1 MEAFSDGVIAILI
14 TIMVLE
20 LRTPVGTSWHALGH
34 ELPVLLA
41 YALSFVYLGIYW
53 NNHHHMLAAV
63 SRVTGGAMWANLHL
77 LFWLS
82 LIPFSTAWMSEHR
95 FPSVPTAVYGIVLLC
110 AALAYYILQTT
121 LLRAGGE
128 SSALRTAHRFRR
140 QGQDLA
146 AALLPRD
153 RFVVRRP
160 LARPRGLCRRGTD
173 VAGARPPRRTPRQHH
188 SQKANRTGVTP
199 RPAIR
204 SSAQTM
210 SPRRF
215 LAVLSVSADLWPIS

>member
-1 MEAFSDGVIAILI
+1 MPKGRLEAFSDGVIAILI

-20 LRTPVGTSWHALGH
+20 LHIPVGTSWHALGH

-110 AALAYYILQTT
+110 AAIAYYLLQTM
-121 LLRAGGE
+121 LLRAEGAR
-128 SSALRTAHRFRR
+128 SVLRTRPRFRR
-140 QGQDLA
+140 EGQDLA
-146 AALLPRD
+146 GPVLPRD
-153 RFVVRRP
+153 RSVVCRSLARARRVRR
-160 LARPRGLCRRGTD
+160 RRAD
-173 VAGARPPRRTPRQHH
+173 VARARPPRRTPREQCSGEAKGIALH
-188 SQKANRTGVTP
+188 SLSRIGWA
-199 RPAIR
+199 
-204 SSAQTM
+204 
-210 SPRRF
+210 SPMR
-215 LAVLSVSADLWPIS
+215 LPSLS